1 MPARSLLRLVHRALP
16 LAGPLAYVGCAG
28 AGPGNV
34 AAPPPR
40 PGSLI
45 TQEAI
50 AASGAKTAWDALK
63 RTVPYVHLR
72 ESRGRPARITRRG
85 PASIYLD
92 DQVRLMVDNVRVYD
106 VQLLDQIPASD
117 ILTIEVLSGLD
128 ATTRYGGASTA
139 GLIIIHTRTGSQ

>member
-1 MPARSLLRLVHRALP
+1 MPARSLLRLVHRALL
-16 LAGPLAYVGCAG
+16 LAGPLVYAGCAG

-34 AAPPPR
+34 ATPPPR
-40 PGSLI
+40 PGSLV

-106 VQLLDQIPASD
+106 VRS
-117 ILTIEVLSGLD
+117 EE
-128 ATTRYGGASTA
+128 
-139 GLIIIHTRTGSQ
+139 HTSELQSL

>member
-1 MPARSLLRLVHRALP
+1 MPARSLLRLVHRALL
-16 LAGPLAYVGCAG
+16 LAGPLVYAGCAG

-34 AAPPPR
+34 ATPPPR
-40 PGSLI
+40 PGSLV

-85 PASIYLD
+85 PARDRKST
-92 DQVRLMVDNVRVYD
+92 RLNSSHGYISYAVFCLKKKKHN
-106 VQLLDQIPASD
+106 
-117 ILTIEVLSGLD
+117 
-128 ATTRYGGASTA
+128 
-139 GLIIIHTRTGSQ
+139 TGQTPP